1 MMLERRIVVIAAS
14 AGGVEALQRL
24 LARLPADIPAALL
37 VVLHVPATGG
47 RVLPRI
53 LGRAGPLPAAAAADR
68 EELRPGRVYV
78 APPDRHLLVVDD
90 MIRLSHAPLQNGHRP
105 AADPLFSSAALA
117 AGPRTIA
124 VVLSGALDDGAAGCV
139 DVERRGGIVA
149 IQDPRDSS
157 YDGMPRAAIAATKH
171 PIIATAARLAH
182 VIDERSRVPAATMEA
197 PHDPELERH
206 VGLFLNTVTGQ

>member
-1 MMLERRIVVIAAS
+1 MLECRVVVIAAS

-24 LARLPADIPAALL
+24 LARLPADVPAALL

-53 LGRAGPLPAAAAADR
+53 LERAGSLPAAAAVDC
-68 EELRPGRVYV
+68 EELRPGHVYV

-90 MIRLSHAPLQNGHRP
+90 MIRLSHAPQLNGHRP

-124 VVLSGALDDGAAGCV
+124 VVLSGTLDDGAAGCA

-149 IQDPRDSS
+149 IQDPRDSA
-157 YDGMPRAAIAATKH
+157 YDGMPRAAIAAAKR
-171 PIIATAARLAH
+171 PVIATAAQLADL
-182 VIDERSRVPAATMEA
+182 IDERSRVPAATAVA
-197 PHDPELERH
+197 PPDPELKRY
-206 VGLFLNTVTGQ
+206 VGLFLSPVTDQ